1 MMDCVLP
8 TRAARHGLLFRAP
21 EPGEESTIGCPI
33 HAGSIGVSG
42 IGADASSEAETASRT
57 AVRMN
62 IKRVEYAEDQ
72 RPIDP
77 ACSCLVCR
85 RYTRAY
91 LRHLFVSK
99 EPLGAT
105 LNSIHNLSFYL
116 DTMTRVR
123 AALAQS

>member
-1 MMDCVLP
+1 
-8 TRAARHGLLFRAP
+8 
-21 EPGEESTIGCPI
+21 
-33 HAGSIGVSG
+33 
-42 IGADASSEAETASRT
+42 
-57 AVRMN
+57 MN

-99 EPLGAT
+99 EPLGLT

-116 DTMTRVR
+116 DVMARVR
-123 AALAQS
+123 TDFGRVAQPFPGTGGCVAQRQQGRA

>member
-1 MMDCVLP
+1 V
-8 TRAARHGLLFRAP
+8 G
-21 EPGEESTIGCPI
+21 
-33 HAGSIGVSG
+33 GV
-42 IGADASSEAETASRT
+42 GADEAETASRS

-77 ACSCLVCR
+77 ACGCPVCR

-91 LRHLFVSK
+91 LRHLFVAK

-116 DTMTRVR
+116 DIMERVR
-123 AALAQS
+123 GELAAEESFE